1 MNEPIFIARQDTL
14 EQEILP
20 AHWLSQYKLFGEESY
35 TFQDKEIWKKLCMSS
50 AAANDRDIHAEAL
63 EEMLTTFSAEHT
75 GKWMLTVY
83 GMDAAVLEGL
93 ASMAAIAANGTAM
106 AAVAG
111 NALLMH
117 AITNSETAMQ
127 AISRSQTAMQRIA
140 NSTTAMDAISGS
152 KIARGAVQAS
162 PYYNSYIK
170 ENDMAIAKLVV
181 GFANLESAR
190 YSGCAGMAADSAA
203 MTAIAASS
211 AAMTAIAVSAV
222 AMNAI
227 GGNSIARDA
236 ISASSYYDANIK
248 ENDMAIAK
256 LVVGFANLE
265 SARYSGCAG
274 MAADSTAMTAV
285 AASSTAMTAVAASAT
300 AMGKIAAVDA
310 ALSKLAA
317 STTAMD
323 ALYARKKQ
331 MKGGSASKSGKF
343 IILEI
348 SQSNAFNTSKYGYAT
363 LSDGSKPDWS
373 SYLAK
378 YAFFQKYPK
387 YATYMLNDT
396 DSDDYIYYFDIA
408 SP

>member
-35 TFQDKEIWKKLCMSS
+35 TFQDKEIWKKLCMSR
-50 AAANDRDIHAEAL
+50 AAANDRDMHAEAL

-117 AITNSETAMQ
+117 AIANSETAMQ

-140 NSTTAMDAISGS
+140 NSTTAMDAIGGS
-152 KIARGAVQAS
+152 KIARDAVQAS

-170 ENDMAIAKLVV
+170 ENSMAIAKLAV
-181 GFANLESAR
+181 ALASLESAG
-190 YSGCAGMAADSAA
+190 YSSMAGVAADSTA
-203 MTAIAASS
+203 MNAVAASS
-211 AAMTAIAVSAV
+211 T
-222 AMNAI
+222 AMNAVAA
-227 GGNSIARDA
+227 SSVARNA
-236 ISASSYYDANIK
+236 ISASPYYDATIK

-256 LVVGFANLE
+256 MVVGFANLE

-300 AMGKIAAVDA
+300 AMGKIAAVA
-310 ALSKLAA
+310 SALSKLAA

-331 MKGGSASKSGKF
+331 LKGASASKSGKF

-348 SQSNAFNTSKYGYAT
+348 SASNAFNTSKYGYAT

-378 YAFFQKYPK
+378 YAFFRQYPK

>member
-1 MNEPIFIARQDTL
+1 M
-14 EQEILP
+14 
-20 AHWLSQYKLFGEESY
+20 
-35 TFQDKEIWKKLCMSS
+35 
-50 AAANDRDIHAEAL
+50 
-63 EEMLTTFSAEHT
+63 
-75 GKWMLTVY
+75 
-83 GMDAAVLEGL
+83 
-93 ASMAAIAANGTAM
+93 
-106 AAVAG
+106 
-111 NALLMH
+111 MH
-117 AITNSETAMQ
+117 AITNSETAMD
-127 AISRSQTAMQRIA
+127 AIGTSRIA
-140 NSTTAMDAISGS
+140 RD
-152 KIARGAVQAS
+152 AVQAS

-181 GFANLESAR
+181 ALASLESAG
-190 YSGCAGMAADSAA
+190 YSGMAG
-203 MTAIAASS
+203 
-211 AAMTAIAVSAV
+211 V
-222 AMNAI
+222 
-227 GGNSIARDA
+227 
-236 ISASSYYDANIK
+236 
-248 ENDMAIAK
+248 
-256 LVVGFANLE
+256 
-265 SARYSGCAG
+265 
-274 MAADSTAMTAV
+274 AADSTAMTAV
-285 AASSTAMTAVAASAT
+285 AASSTAMTAVVASSTAMTAVAASAT

-348 SQSNAFNTSKYGYAT
+348 SQSNTFNTSKYGYAT

-378 YAFFQKYPK
+378 YAFFRKYPK